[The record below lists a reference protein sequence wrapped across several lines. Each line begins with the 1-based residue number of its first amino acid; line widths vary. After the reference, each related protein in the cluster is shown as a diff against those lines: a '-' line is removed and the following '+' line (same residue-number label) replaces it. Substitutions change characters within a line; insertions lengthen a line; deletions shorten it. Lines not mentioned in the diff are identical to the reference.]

1 MRNHRMRGY
10 GAWCMGWN
18 EAERTKYQ
26 PSNNSGGGCLILFFV
41 LVALCFFKVAIETGN
56 AMGVLLGIAVL
67 VGAFK
72 K

>member
-1 MRNHRMRGY
+1 MRGY

-18 EAERTKYQ
+18 EAERTKYR
-26 PSNNSGGGCLILFFV
+26 PSNNNNSGSGCLIIFFV
-41 LVALCFFKVAIETGN
+41 LLAFCFFKVAFETGN
-56 AMGVLLGIAVL
+56 FLGFLFGLAVL